1 MPHAAGLGTARNS
14 TQYSPDG
21 CMDGGWTVLRLGFGG
36 EAAEISRV
44 SWDVTREKEPRKHL
58 FSII

>member
-1 MPHAAGLGTARNS
+1 
-14 TQYSPDG
+14 
-21 CMDGGWTVLRLGFGG
+21 MDGGWTVLRLGFGG